1 MIIIMYSNND
11 NNNNNNYDY
20 LTDGIYINKR
30 LRLKYVFLPLS
41 QPEHFVA
48 KPTNREQVNMPRD
61 QSGRVPISNS
71 SRVNTSCA
79 AAPPP
84 VRLGEPNERVQPPP
98 PYASDR

>member
-48 KPTNREQVNMPRD
+48 NPTNREQVNMPRD
-61 QSGRVPISNS
+61 QSVRAPTSNS

-79 AAPPP
+79 AAA
-84 VRLGEPNERVQPPP
+84 
-98 PYASDR
+98 ASRASGGTQRARPAAATLCFR

>member
-1 MIIIMYSNND
+1 MYSNND

-20 LTDGIYINKR
+20 LTDGLYIKKR

-79 AAPPP
+79 AA
-84 VRLGEPNERVQPPP
+84 
-98 PYASDR
+98 ASRASGGTQRARPAAAILCSR